1 MSIPCI
7 LIDLDGTLCNM
18 DHRIP
23 FLKTNRKEFF
33 KGILNDSVNRSV
45 SSLVVNCFYSDFN
58 NKDSIIFVSGRSE
71 THRKET
77 EFWLRTYLNE
87 VISSQP
93 LFMRANNDSR
103 PDHEVKRDLLKKI
116 REEGYDPLFVID
128 DRDSVVEMWLE
139 EGLDVFH
146 YKNPKSIKLRKEC
159 GVE

>member
-1 MSIPCI
+1 MGIPCI
-7 LIDLDGTLCNM
+7 LIDLDGTLCNI

-33 KGILNDSVNRSV
+33 KGISNDSINNTV
-45 SSLVVNCFYSDFN
+45 SSAILDFFYSARD
-58 NKDSIIFVSGRSE
+58 IVFVSGRPKSHKQE
-71 THRKET
+71 SIA
-77 EFWLRTYLNE
+77 WLEQNFKFDPGLVRSPIY
-87 VISSQP
+87 
-93 LFMRANNDSR
+93 MRANSDSR
-103 PDHEVKRDLLKKI
+103 PDHEVKKDLLKDI
-116 REEGYDPLFVID
+116 REDGYDPLFVID